1 MEPQAIVLDK
11 LQDDVNYYGDYGK
24 QFLSYSDIRVLFT
37 TPNLFKQDILKSKPL
52 IEGSYFHTAMLEP
65 DRINEYEIVDV
76 ASRST
81 KAYKEVCPPGE
92 ILLLR
97 KEQEHLDNLVST
109 MKDNLEMS
117 SIIYTKNNKFEV
129 PETESIMNN
138 MWKGKADIVTDT
150 AFQVV
155 AEDKDGI
162 EQVINYSDGAVIDLK
177 TTSDMT
183 KFRYSFFTYNYDAQS
198 YIYQRLF
205 NKPMLFLIIDKQTMR
220 LSMRP
225 VSPDSIERGKLK
237 VEKATKIYEKFFG
250 DKATH
255 DVNTFIDK
263 QII

>member
-1 MEPQAIVLDK
+1 MDPQAIVLDK
-11 LQDDVNYYGDYGK
+11 LQDDINYYGDYGK

-37 TPNLFKQDILKSKPL
+37 TPNLFKQDTLKSKAL

-65 DRINEYEIVDV
+65 DRIKEYEIVDV

-97 KEQEHLDNLVST
+97 KEQEHLDTLVSI
-109 MKDNLEMS
+109 MKDSLEMS
-117 SIIYTKNNKFEV
+117 SIIYSKDNKFEV
-129 PETESIMNN
+129 PGTESIMNN
-138 MWKGKADIVTDT
+138 MWKGKADIVTDS
-150 AFQVV
+150 AFQVI
-155 AEDKDGI
+155 AEDKDGN
-162 EQVINYSDGAVIDLK
+162 EQVIDYSDGAVIDLK

-183 KFRYSFFTYNYDAQS
+183 K
-198 YIYQRLF
+198 
-205 NKPMLFLIIDKQTMR
+205 PMLFLVIDKQTMR

-225 VSPDSIERGKLK
+225 VSADTIERGKLK
-237 VEKATKIYEKFFG
+237 VEQATRIYEKFFG

>member
-1 MEPQAIVLDK
+1 MDPQAIVLDK
-11 LQDDVNYYGDYGK
+11 LQDDINYYGDYGK

-37 TPNLFKQDILKSKPL
+37 TPNLFKQDTLKSKAL

-65 DRINEYEIVDV
+65 DRLSEYNIVDV

-81 KAYKEVCPPGE
+81 KAYKEMCPPGE
-92 ILLLR
+92 ILLLK
-97 KEQEHLDNLVST
+97 KEQEHLDLLVNT
-109 MKDNLEMS
+109 MKNSLEMS
-117 SIIYTKNNKFEV
+117 SLIYSRDNKFEV
-129 PETESIMNN
+129 PGTESIMNN
-138 MWKGKADIVTDT
+138 LWKGKADIITDT
-150 AFQVV
+150 PFQIK
-155 AEDKDGI
+155 AEDEHGE

-183 KFRYSFFTYNYDAQS
+183 KFKYSFFTYNYDAQS
-198 YIYQRLF
+198 YVYQRLF
-205 NKPMLFLIIDKQTMR
+205 NKPMLFLVIDKQTMR

-225 VSPDSIERGKLK
+225 VSAETVDRGKHK
-237 VEKATKIYEKFFG
+237 VELATKIYEKFFG